1 MITERYQELLLDY
14 LEGNLSEA
22 QRQELE
28 ALVQTGQVP
37 QEELQALQA
46 AFSGLQALPEPEPGP
61 GLQAK
66 FNSMLATKMAEERL
80 ARQQQYTWGDLWRGL
95 HTLLSPLRLA
105 YTLVVFAFG
114 FFAAWLAFAPGQ
126 QQTQTT
132 DTQQLAA
139 ELNQMKQLLF
149 TTLIDQPAAVDRL
162 RAVNISSEMPGADAK
177 VLDALFNSLNN
188 DPNVNVRLAAVEA
201 LKKHTDNP
209 QVRERLIL
217 SINQQESPMVQV
229 ALADLMQALQERN
242 AVPQL
247 RQLLQDEKTNELV
260 KAKIKESIKVLI

>member
-1 MITERYQELLLDY
+1 MNTERYQELLLDY

-22 QRQELE
+22 ERQELE

-37 QEELQALQA
+37 EEELQALQA

-66 FNSMLATKMAEERL
+66 FNSMLATKMAEERQ
-80 ARQQQYTWGDLWRGL
+80 AKQQQYTWGDLWQGL
-95 HTLLSPLRLA
+95 QTLLSPLRLA

-126 QQTQTT
+126 QQQT
-132 DTQQLAA
+132 DTLQLAA
-139 ELNQMKQLLF
+139 ELNQMKQVLF
-149 TTLIDQPAAVDRL
+149 TTLIEQPAAVDRL
-162 RAVNISSEMPGADAK
+162 RAVNISGEISDADAK
-177 VLDALFNSLNN
+177 VLDALFNSLNH

-201 LKKHTDNP
+201 LRKHTDNP

-217 SINQQESPMVQV
+217 SINQQDSPMVQV

-247 RQLLQDEKTNELV
+247 RQLLQDKKTNELV